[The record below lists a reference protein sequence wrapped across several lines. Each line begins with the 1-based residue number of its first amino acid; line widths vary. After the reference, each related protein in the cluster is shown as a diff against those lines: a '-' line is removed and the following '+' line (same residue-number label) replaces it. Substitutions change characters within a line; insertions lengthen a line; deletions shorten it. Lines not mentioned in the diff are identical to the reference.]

1 MKTPDELVVGIE
13 RSIFGRALLIS
24 IIVHVVLI
32 GGTSMSLYKD
42 WAKYGFHAPSYI
54 NAVKTQENREAEEA
68 RRKAA
73 AEEKAAK
80 EAAKAEEM
88 KAIAAT
94 NGVKKAGTAKSA
106 AAGAAKAATPAAVGE
121 AKDKTPPELEPL
133 PPKKD
138 FEYGED
144 LSLD

>member
-24 IIVHVVLI
+24 VIVHVVLI

-42 WAKYGFHAPSYI
+42 WQKYGFHAPSYI

-88 KAIAAT
+88 KAFAAT
-94 NGVKKAGTAKSA
+94 NGVKKAGAKSA
-106 AAGAAKAATPAAVGE
+106 AAGAKAAAPAAVEE